1 MHAFQNRSSKYFF
14 CYYNRYTIDGG
25 ATWKVF
31 VFSDSLIL
39 AQDVV
44 TQPGERLPIFL
55 IYGTNG
61 QTRPWKVFYVN
72 MTAVLGG
79 LTNS

>member
-1 MHAFQNRSSKYFF
+1 M
-14 CYYNRYTIDGG
+14 
-25 ATWKVF
+25 F

-44 TQPGERLPIFL
+44 TQPGEKLPIFL
-55 IYGTNG
+55 IYGTSG
-61 QTRPWKVFYVN
+61 HGSPWKVFYVN